1 MNRVIVA
8 KVRSSRLLKWKEDL
22 AYHQSAAQY
31 CIIAPVQHCMFAF
44 CWYVHLISTKAKEGG
59 GVSS

>member
-8 KVRSSRLLKWKEDL
+8 KVRSSRLLKWNEDL
-22 AYHQSAAQY
+22 AYHQSTVQY
-31 CIIAPVQHCMFAF
+31 CIIAPVRHCMFAF

-59 GVSS
+59 GVRS